1 MKDGGDRMT
10 RLISPQN
17 GSQFDLMTLHQR
29 AFSGQWKKNVIVTD
43 WTHPERREGEDY
55 TFPMKPVCLWESD
68 QAEDVFELS
77 EREDFSDA
85 LVVNTEEKS
94 ISLSNLKTGAR
105 YFWRVN
111 GGEVRS
117 FTTEETAPRW
127 IRAEGTSNVRDL
139 GGWRTA
145 DDRRIRQGLIFRGSE
160 MDTHHTITEAG
171 KRTLKEEL
179 GIRTD
184 LDLRGEAVGRISGSP
199 LGSEIAFYLIPV
211 RAYGEF
217 MEEDQKEACRD
228 VFRILADERNYPV
241 YFHCWGGADRTGTV
255 ALLLE
260 AILGVEFENLC
271 LDYELTSLSVWGD
284 RSRKSDLFVSLL
296 AALNR
301 FGEPEESINKKAEE
315 FLRSCGITE
324 EELGNLRKNLLE

>member
-1 MKDGGDRMT
+1 MT
-10 RLISPQN
+10 RLVSPKD
-17 GSQFDLMTLHQR
+17 GAEFDLMTLHQR
-29 AFSGQWKKNVIVTD
+29 AFSGQWKKNIIPTD
-43 WTHPERREGEDY
+43 WMHPERREGEDY
-55 TFPMKPVCLWESD
+55 TFPMSPVCLWESD
-68 QAEDVFELS
+68 AEEDLFEVS
-77 EREDFSDA
+77 EEPEFISPRIIRTKERS
-85 LVVNTEEKS
+85 V
-94 ISLSNLKTGAR
+94 SLSNLLTGAR

-127 IRAEGTSNVRDL
+127 IRAEGISNVRDL

-145 DDRRIRQGLIFRGSE
+145 DGRRIRQGLIFRGSE
-160 MDTHHTITEAG
+160 MDTHHAITEDG
-171 KRTLKEEL
+171 KRTLREEL
-179 GIRTD
+179 GVRTD
-184 LDLRGEAVGRISGSP
+184 LDLRGEAVGRISESP
-199 LGSEIAFYLIPV
+199 LGSDIAFHLIPV

-217 MEEDQKEACRD
+217 LEEDQKEACRD
-228 VFRILADERNYPV
+228 VFRMLADGRNYPI

-260 AILGVEFENLC
+260 AVLGVEYEKLC

-296 AALNR
+296 AALDR
-301 FGEPEESINKKAEE
+301 YGEPGDSINQKAEE
-315 FLRSCGITE
+315 FLLSCGITA

>member
-1 MKDGGDRMT
+1 MT
-10 RLISPQN
+10 RLIFPKN
-17 GSQFDLMTLHQR
+17 GAQFDLMTLHQR
-29 AFSGQWKKNVIVTD
+29 AFTGQWKKNIIPTD
-43 WTHPERREGEDY
+43 WMHPERREGEDY
-55 TFPMKPVCLWESD
+55 TFPMSPVCLWESGM
-68 QAEDVFELS
+68 AEDVFELS
-77 EREDFSDA
+77 ESEDFSGA
-85 LVVNTEEKS
+85 AVVRTKEKS
-94 ISLSNLKTGAR
+94 VDLHNLKTGVR

-127 IRAEGTSNVRDL
+127 IRADGISNVRDL

-145 DDRRIRQGLIFRGSE
+145 DGRRIRQGLIFRGSE
-160 MDTHHTITEAG
+160 MDTHHTITEEG

-184 LDLRGEAVGRISGSP
+184 LDLRGEAVGRISESP
-199 LGSEIAFYLIPV
+199 LGGDIAFHLIPV

-217 MEEDQKEACRD
+217 FEEDQKQACRE

-260 AILGVEFENLC
+260 AILGVEYDDLC

-284 RSRKSDLFVSLL
+284 RSRKSDLFISFL
-296 AALNR
+296 AALDR
-301 FGEPEESINKKAEE
+301 VGEPGESINHKAEE
-315 FLRSCGITE
+315 FLLSCGMTE
-324 EELGNLRKNLLE
+324 EELGNLRKNLLEA